1 MTSTQLLSKDYGSIP
16 DEENA
21 AAAGDALA
29 EYGLRKRL
37 PKSNRPGASSAAPQV
52 APGIKLP
59 PRQLNKGRSGRGK
72 AVLTSL
78 WALQSLHDHTQA
90 GQSRACGG
98 GGRDHDGADQQ
109 QQRPKQHKHSW
120 IYDMLNPRS
129 HQLHA
134 RIFKNFIASVILI
147 DLSLYVLST
156 DPKFMKGDERH
167 EFFATTEA
175 ITSSI
180 FMVEYVLRLLT
191 CVESRRFK
199 KYGPIV
205 GRLRYLV
212 TLPALIDAAA
222 TFPFFLELIF
232 GVDLPT
238 LTFLRAFRL
247 LRIMKTNAFSKA
259 LSAVYRVIYYNRE
272 ILWVAFILCIFLVLV
287 TAFLMYYLRPRE
299 PTEDAADFSSIGA
312 TMYLSTL
319 MLTGQG
325 GPEGDLPWYTKSVVL
340 LTGVFSIGMF
350 AIPASMLTWGFEAEA
365 ERLAARAIQKA
376 RERRKKAE
384 KVEGDY
390 YSSTTSSSS
399 SAYSGGWNCS
409 SSLDT
414 SDEEYQRVIAGDE
427 EEEDK
432 LSALFEDAD
441 ADHSGSLGKSE
452 FFRIMGEV
460 IHKQSS
466 GVGAGGGPVNEEMV
480 QKLERK
486 VEMVNKKLDKV
497 LELLTKAS
505 DIKI

>member
-1 MTSTQLLSKDYGSIP
+1 MTSTPLLAKDYGSIP

-21 AAAGDALA
+21 AGGDALA

-37 PKSNRPGASSAAPQV
+37 PKSNRPGASSSAA

-78 WALQSLHDHTQA
+78 WALQSLHEHTQA
-90 GQSRACGG
+90 EQPRTRGVGG
-98 GGRDHDGADQQ
+98 GGDHDGAGQR

-147 DLSLYVLST
+147 DLSFYVLST

-167 EFFATTEA
+167 EFFALTEA

-180 FMVEYVLRLLT
+180 FMVEYVLRFLT
-191 CVESRRFK
+191 CVESRRFQ

-325 GPEGDLPWYTKSVVL
+325 GPEGNLPWYTKSVVL

-376 RERRKKAE
+376 RERRKKAGE
-384 KVEGDY
+384 VEGDY

-414 SDEEYQRVIAGDE
+414 SDEEYQKVIAGDE

-460 IHKQSS
+460 IHKQSR
-466 GVGAGGGPVNEEMV
+466 GVGAGGGTVNEEMV
-480 QKLERK
+480 DRVQNLERK

-497 LELLTKAS
+497 LELLTKLT
-505 DIKI
+505 K

>member
-1 MTSTQLLSKDYGSIP
+1 MTSTPLLAKDYGSIP
-16 DEENA
+16 DEEN
-21 AAAGDALA
+21 GSAL

-37 PKSNRPGASSAAPQV
+37 PKSNRPGASSSTATAT
-52 APGIKLP
+52 GIKLP
-59 PRQLNKGRSGRGK
+59 PRAQLKKGTGGRGK

-78 WALQSLHDHTQA
+78 WALQSLHEHTQA
-90 GQSRACGG
+90 EHRRGG
-98 GGRDHDGADQQ
+98 DGGGADQHQ
-109 QQRPKQHKHSW
+109 QCPKEHKHSW

-147 DLSLYVLST
+147 DLSFYVLST
-156 DPKFMKGDERH
+156 DPKFMKGGVQRH
-167 EFFATTEA
+167 EFFVLTEA

-222 TFPFFLELIF
+222 TFPFFLELLF

-272 ILWVAFILCIFLVLV
+272 ILSVAFILCIFLVLV

-376 RERRKKAE
+376 RERRKKAGE
-384 KVEGDY
+384 SEEGDY
-390 YSSTTSSSS
+390 YSFTTSSSS

-441 ADHSGSLGKSE
+441 ADHSGSLQKKE

-466 GVGAGGGPVNEEMV
+466 GLGSGGGEVNEEV
-480 QKLERK
+480 IERIQKLEKK
-486 VEMVNKKLDKV
+486 VESVNRKLDKV
-497 LELLTKAS
+497 LELLSK
-505 DIKI
+505 K

>member
-1 MTSTQLLSKDYGSIP
+1 MTSTTSPLLAKDYGSIP
-16 DEENA
+16 DEENV

-37 PKSNRPGASSAAPQV
+37 PKSNRPGASSSSAA

-78 WALQSLHDHTQA
+78 WALQSLHGHTQA
-90 GQSRACGG
+90 GQSRARGG
-98 GGRDHDGADQQ
+98 GGGDHDGADHQ

-414 SDEEYQRVIAGDE
+414 SDEEYQKVIAGDE
-427 EEEDK
+427 EEVDK

-441 ADHSGSLGKSE
+441 ADNSGSLGKSE

-466 GVGAGGGPVNEEMV
+466 GVGAGGGPVNEMVQRV

-497 LELLTKAS
+497 LELLTK
-505 DIKI
+505 K

>member
-1 MTSTQLLSKDYGSIP
+1 MSAERLLADYGSIA

-21 AAAGDALA
+21 ATAADTQ
-29 EYGLRKRL
+29 YGLRKRL
-37 PKSNRPGASSAAPQV
+37 PKSNRPSSSSTAV
-52 APGIKLP
+52 APSAGVKLP
-59 PRQLNKGRSGRGK
+59 PRQLSKGKSGRGGGGG

-78 WALQSLHDHTQA
+78 WALQSIHERAQA
-90 GQSRACGG
+90 KHPRGG
-98 GGRDHDGADQQ
+98 DGGDRDGTDPR
-109 QQRPKQHKHSW
+109 RPTQHKHSYV
-120 IYDMLNPRS
+120 YDMLNPRS
-129 HQLHA
+129 HQPHA
-134 RIFKNFIASVILI
+134 RIFKHFIASVILI
-147 DLSLYVLST
+147 DLTLYVLST
-156 DPKFMKGDERH
+156 DPKYMKGVERH
-167 EFFATTEA
+167 EFFALTEA

-180 FMVEYVLRLLT
+180 FMVEYLLRLVT

-199 KYGPIV
+199 KYGQVV

-212 TLPALIDAAA
+212 TMPALIDAAA
-222 TFPFFLELIF
+222 TFPFFIELIF

-247 LRIMKTNAFSKA
+247 LRILKTNAFSKA

-272 ILWVAFILCIFLVLV
+272 ILWVAFIVCIFLVLV

-299 PTEDAADFSSIGA
+299 PTEDSADFSSIGA

-325 GPEGDLPWYTKSVVL
+325 GPDGDLPWYTKGVVL

-376 RERRKKAE
+376 REKRKKAGE
-384 KVEGDY
+384 AGEY

-399 SAYSGGWNCS
+399 SAYSGGWHSS

-414 SDEEYQRVIAGDE
+414 SDEEYARVIAGDD

-432 LSALFEDAD
+432 LMAMFEDAD
-441 ADHSGSLGKSE
+441 ADRSGSLGRSE
-452 FFRIMGEV
+452 FFRIIGEV
-460 IHKQSS
+460 S
-466 GVGAGGGPVNEEMV
+466 GVGSGGGEVSKEMFERV
-480 QKLERK
+480 QKLEKK
-486 VEMVNKKLDKV
+486 VEMVNRKLDKV
-497 LELLTKAS
+497 LEILAK
-505 DIKI
+505 K

>member
-1 MTSTQLLSKDYGSIP
+1 MASTPLIPAKDYGSIP

-21 AAAGDALA
+21 
-29 EYGLRKRL
+29 YGLRKRL
-37 PKSNRPGASSAAPQV
+37 PKSNRPGASSSSAGAIRST
-52 APGIKLP
+52 AGIKLP
-59 PRQLNKGRSGRGK
+59 PRQLNQGRNGRGK

-78 WALQSLHDHTQA
+78 WALQSLREQTQA
-90 GQSRACGG
+90 GHPRGDG
-98 GGRDHDGADQQ
+98 DGDGDHAGANPQ
-109 QQRPKQHKHSW
+109 QQRRKQHKHSW
-120 IYDMLNPRS
+120 AYDMLNPRS

-134 RIFKNFIASVILI
+134 RIFKNFMASVILT

-156 DPKFMKGDERH
+156 DPKFKREDQRH
-167 EFFATTEA
+167 EFFASTEA

-180 FMVEYVLRLLT
+180 FLVEYVLRLLT
-191 CVESRRFK
+191 CVESRRFQ

-205 GRLRYLV
+205 GRLRYVV
-212 TLPALIDAAA
+212 TIPALIDAAA
-222 TFPFFLELIF
+222 TFPFFLELLLD
-232 GVDLPT
+232 VDLPT

-259 LSAVYRVIYYNRE
+259 LTAVYRVIYYNRE

-376 RERRKKAE
+376 RVRRKKAGD
-384 KVEGDY
+384 EGEY

-399 SAYSGGWNCS
+399 SAYSGGWHHYS

-414 SDEEYQRVIAGDE
+414 SDEEYQRVIAGDDE
-427 EEEDK
+427 EQDR

-466 GVGAGGGPVNEEMV
+466 DIGSGGGREVNEEMV
-480 QKLERK
+480 ERVQELEKK
-486 VEMVNKKLDKV
+486 VEMVNRKLDEV
-497 LELLTKAS
+497 LEILTTYR
-505 DIKI
+505 

>member
-1 MTSTQLLSKDYGSIP
+1 MSAERLLADYGSIA

-21 AAAGDALA
+21 ATAADTQ
-29 EYGLRKRL
+29 YGLRKRL
-37 PKSNRPGASSAAPQV
+37 PKSNRPGAPSAGV
-52 APGIKLP
+52 KLP
-59 PRQLNKGRSGRGK
+59 PRQLSKGKSGRGG

-78 WALQSLHDHTQA
+78 WALQSLHERAQA
-90 GQSRACGG
+90 KHPRGG
-98 GGRDHDGADQQ
+98 DGGDRDGTDTR
-109 QQRPKQHKHSW
+109 RPKQHKHSW
-120 IYDMLNPRS
+120 FYDMLNPRS
-129 HQLHA
+129 NKLHA
-134 RIFKNFIASVILI
+134 RIFKHLIASVILF
-147 DLSLYVLST
+147 DLTLYVLST
-156 DPKFMKGDERH
+156 DPKYMKGVERH
-167 EFFATTEA
+167 EFFALTEA

-180 FMVEYVLRLLT
+180 FMVEYLLRLVT

-199 KYGPIV
+199 KYGQVV

-212 TLPALIDAAA
+212 TMPALIDAAA
-222 TFPFFLELIF
+222 TFPFFIELMF

-247 LRIMKTNAFSKA
+247 LRILKTNAFSKA

-299 PTEDAADFSSIGA
+299 PTEDSADFSSIGA
-312 TMYLSTL
+312 TLYLSTL

-325 GPEGDLPWYTKSVVL
+325 GPDGDLPWYTKGVVL

-376 RERRKKAE
+376 REKRKKAGE
-384 KVEGDY
+384 AGEY

-399 SAYSGGWNCS
+399 SAYSGGWHSS

-414 SDEEYQRVIAGDE
+414 SDEEYARVIAGGE

-432 LSALFEDAD
+432 LMAMFEDAD
-441 ADHSGSLGKSE
+441 ADHSGGLGRSE

-466 GVGAGGGPVNEEMV
+466 GVGSGGGEVSKGMV
-480 QKLERK
+480 ERVQNLEKK
-486 VEMVNKKLDKV
+486 VEMVNRKLDKV
-497 LELLTKAS
+497 LEILAK
-505 DIKI
+505 K